1 MVRTQKFFIVSTILM
16 VFIGACAPATSAPVA
31 EAVNS
36 QADLGGIKTYLTGK
50 IGELK
55 SSSTQLKT
63 ASDTYYEMAQASGFD
78 YAILWAD
85 HSSEVSKALLDA
97 KSAWL
102 SASPLYEQME
112 GIVAGTPSLAE
123 YDVILDAGGSGEDD
137 PESAVPFD
145 ITLPDGRVLPKPG
158 NLFGVLETT
167 LWGTN
172 PGYVVSDVDAD
183 LDASGTV
190 DFGEALPDANVLKGA
205 VDLFD
210 QYVSELD
217 TAIQAWTPT
226 DSDAFTS
233 LVVMVPTMNE
243 YFESWKNSRFVAGDA
258 STQSDF
264 VAISRLADIQDIL
277 SSLQVVYA
285 GVKPLIVTLNSD
297 QATQIGND
305 LDGLKDFVANVYQQE
320 QNGKRFTAEEADL
333 LGAEAQNRATAIAGQ
348 ISQVAAS
355 LGIAI
360 EE

>member
-1 MVRTQKFFIVSTILM
+1 MVRTQRFFIVSIVLM
-16 VFIGACAPATSAPVA
+16 VLISACAPATSVPAA
-31 EAVNS
+31 ETVKS

-55 SSSTQLKT
+55 SSSTQLKA
-63 ASDTYYEMAQASGFD
+63 ASDTYYELAQASGFD
-78 YAILWAD
+78 YVALWTD

-102 SASPLYEQME
+102 AASPLYEQME

-137 PESAVPFD
+137 PENAVPFD

-172 PGYVVSDVDAD
+172 PDYVVSNMEAD
-183 LDASGTV
+183 LDANGTV
-190 DFGEALPDANVLKGA
+190 DFGEALPDANILKGA

-210 QYVSELD
+210 QYVSDLD
-217 TAIQAWTPT
+217 TAIQAWIPT
-226 DSDAFTS
+226 ESDAFTS

-277 SSLQVVYA
+277 SSLQVVYV

-297 QATQIGND
+297 QATQIEND
-305 LDGLKDFVANVYQQE
+305 LGGLKDFVADVYKQE
-320 QNGKRFTAEEADL
+320 QDGKRFTAEEADL